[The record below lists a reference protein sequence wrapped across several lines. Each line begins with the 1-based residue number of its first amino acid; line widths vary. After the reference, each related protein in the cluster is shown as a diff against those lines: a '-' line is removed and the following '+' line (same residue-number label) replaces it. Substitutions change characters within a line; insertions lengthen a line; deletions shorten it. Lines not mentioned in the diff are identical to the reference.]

1 MTHVTV
7 DRLLGRLKVLA
18 PRQHVS
24 LGPLAT
30 ANPNDFA
37 LVLAA
42 AGCAFAQGESYTERV
57 VNERLKT
64 WLAGAG
70 AMLAT
75 DHVELRRWLVD
86 NGVLERDGFGR
97 AYTLGAPRAEIA
109 SAMACLAG
117 HDLAA
122 LVGESRAEDAR
133 RRAARKAGWMKA
145 RSAA

>member
-1 MTHVTV
+1 MTDVTSV
-7 DRLLGRLKVLA
+7 RLLARLKVLA
-18 PRQHVS
+18 PRRHVS
-24 LGPLAT
+24 LGTLAG

-42 AGCAFAQGESYTERV
+42 AGCAFAHGETYTEVV

-64 WLAGAG
+64 WLASAG
-70 AMLAT
+70 AMLAA

-86 NGVLERDGFGR
+86 NGVLSRDGFGR
-97 AYTLGAPRAEIA
+97 AYTLGAPRAEIGR
-109 SAMACLAG
+109 AMACLAG

-133 RRAARKAGWMKA
+133 RRAARKAEWTKA
-145 RSAA
+145 QSAA